1 VKYPKVEGT
10 CGISPPET
18 LRRVFGDQVAGGTV
32 IKLPAVSPSPSFE
45 CAHIVDPSAVAR
57 FPAAMVV
64 HPATSVAHHPK
75 QMPSTSGTSG
85 SGTTG
90 HHPMIDPALSAALVL
105 RSHLLSS
112 TLQLQPPLYTVTLVL
127 SSRVAGTS
135 SRSAGSWLT
144 VAEVECPLH
153 DELGS
158 K

>member
-90 HHPMIDPALSAALVL
+90 HHPMIDPALSTQPGTECCTGPAQPLAVVHTAVAAATLHGHAGPVESGSRDKLSQLV
-105 RSHLLSS
+105 
-112 TLQLQPPLYTVTLVL
+112 
-127 SSRVAGTS
+127 
-135 SRSAGSWLT
+135 
-144 VAEVECPLH
+144 E
-153 DELGS
+153 
-158 K
+158 